1 MRHRMLRNQGHGF
14 TLVETLVAIGVVGVL
29 LSISIPALIA
39 VRRSGEKAVC
49 QARLGQIGGL
59 YQLYANDHTGLYPNI
74 VPDVSK
80 APVDLPY
87 WGSSRWEV
95 WPSEQIDFWA
105 YPLRTYIG
113 GEGTETPNGDA
124 TFDTV
129 PGLLI
134 QQAEALSCPTVF
146 REHSG
151 AYDFRGNQ
159 YFSPVTPT
167 VLSYLHSAALFTDPH
182 AWRGAPAPTP
192 DLDLI
197 TQSVRLADVRSPS
210 AKCNLVER
218 RAHHTKARR
227 SIGARGADPVNIL
240 ACDGHVETR
249 LASSAAEAME
259 FTLTISPTPWTGNPI
274 PFITTRDGA
283 HGRDW

>member
-1 MRHRMLRNQGHGF
+1 MRHASLKNHGRGF

-39 VRRSGEKAVC
+39 VRRSGDKAVC
-49 QARLGQIGGL
+49 QARLGQIGGI
-59 YQLYANDHTGLYPNI
+59 YQLYANDHSGLYPNI

-80 APVDLPY
+80 APVELPP
-87 WGSSRWEV
+87 WGSNGFEV
-95 WPSEQIDFWA
+95 WPSEQIEFWA
-105 YPLRTYIG
+105 HPLRTYIG
-113 GEGTETPNGDA
+113 GQGTETPNGDGS
-124 TFDTV
+124 FDTI

-134 QQAEALSCPTVF
+134 QQAEALSCPTVYRADDGSSRVSYGTF
-146 REHSG
+146 
-151 AYDFRGNQ
+151 
-159 YFSPVTPT
+159 FSPSRPT
-167 VLSYLHSAALFTDPH
+167 LFSYLHSAALFTDPH
-182 AWRGAPAPTP
+182 AWRGPPGPTP

-197 TQSVRLADVRSPS
+197 TQNVRLADVRSPS

-240 ACDGHVETR
+240 ACDGHVEMR

-259 FTLTISPTPWTGNPI
+259 FTLTISPTRWTGDPI